1 VFTLIKD
8 SDMWVISTSSQWID
22 YVLTEGTPV
31 VVKKSGLVEPYKE
44 GETGL
49 ILPSGIRSEDAVV
62 IYTEHKLNV
71 YNNIEGNL
79 SLADLVSFKDPE
91 INTTTFKYMVRDEEE
106 WDANTSFTLI
116 PSHHVYLG
124 IRKEQQ

>member
-1 VFTLIKD
+1 VFTLIQD

-22 YVLTEGTPV
+22 YVLTEGVPV

-44 GETGL
+44 GETSL

-124 IRKEQQ
+124 IREEQQ